1 MTKSKITKLLG
12 VAILTLAATVGIAS
26 SAPEAQAWG
35 PERQTFTMANPADYP
50 TFNSI
55 TDNPTIQ
62 DERDFVRIGELHSAN
77 DTNPSP
83 TTLSNTAEIIP
94 GHQYLVYIYVHN
106 NASATYNDKAHNNA
120 GVALQTRLS
129 TAFSTVVTPSNP
141 GTVSATVT
149 ASNSTP
155 TSVWDEA
162 SMTTTYDKVL
172 LSYLTGSAK
181 IFNDWG
187 LNGSVMPNTLFTE
200 TGSLLGLN
208 ALNGVIP
215 GCEEYHVIVSYVLE
229 AKELS
234 GTIEK
239 TVSKDGTNFAK
250 NIQTNPGDE
259 VTFKLT
265 IKNAGDV
272 ALTNATIKDTLPEGL
287 TLMPDTTKLMANDSG
302 TWDTLSDNIIGTG
315 FNLGTIGTGNTVVI
329 TYKAIVKGDYDCT
342 GTDLTNSAIL
352 TYDSEVST
360 GDTSSDFAIV
370 NAKKADCAPVVET
383 CETNPNLDGCN
394 LDTPTELPNTGPVEI
409 VMAIVIVLGI
419 LGGGFYF
426 FRTQRTLNRVK
437 KGVSGKTP
445 ETPDQGTEAKIPE
458 SKPEE
463 TPSDKPAEPTSSQKS

>member
-1 MTKSKITKLLG
+1 M
-12 VAILTLAATVGIAS
+12 LTAVVGINFIT
-26 SAPEAQAWG
+26 APAQAWG
-35 PERQTFTMANPADYP
+35 PERQTFTMNNPASYP

-55 TDNPTIQ
+55 TDNPTIG
-62 DERDFVRIGELHSAN
+62 DERDFVRIGELHSAG
-77 DTNPSP
+77 DTNPIP
-83 TTLSNTAEIIP
+83 TTLSNTTEIIP

-106 NASATYNDKAHNNA
+106 NASATYNDKAHNNV
-120 GVALQTRLS
+120 GVALQTHLS
-129 TAFSTVVTPSNP
+129 TAFSTIVTPSKP

-149 ASNSTP
+149 ASNATP
-155 TSVWDEA
+155 ESVWDEA

-181 IFNDWG
+181 IYNDWG
-187 LNGSVMPNTLFTE
+187 LNGSVMPNALFTE
-200 TGSLLGLN
+200 AGSPLGLN

-234 GTIEK
+234 GTIDK

-259 VTFKLT
+259 VTFKLI

-272 ALTNATIKDTLPEGL
+272 ALTNATIKDLIPEGL
-287 TLMPDTTKLMANDSG
+287 SLIPGTTKLMANDSG
-302 TWDTLSDNIIGTG
+302 TWDTLSDNIVGTG
-315 FNLGTIGTGNTVVI
+315 FNLGTIGTGNTIVI
-329 TYKAIVKGDYDCT
+329 TYKATVKGEYDCN
-342 GTDLTNSAIL
+342 GADLTNSATLI
-352 TYDSEVST
+352 YDSEVAT
-360 GDTSSDFAIV
+360 GDASSDFAIV
-370 NAKKADCAPVVET
+370 NVKKADCNPVPET

-394 LDTPTELPNTGPVEI
+394 LPNTPTELPNTGPVEI
-409 VMAIVIVLGI
+409 IMAIVIVLGI

-463 TPSDKPAEPTSSQKS
+463 TPSDKPTEPTSSQKS